1 MSKKDVSIAIKQ
13 LANVDDIKIH
23 ICKVDSVSGSTC
35 DCTPINGNAPLK
47 KVRLNSD
54 INSDLGLVVTPTK
67 DSVIIVCEINKA
79 DSFVSMYSEI
89 ESISVKIGSSTLF
102 IKDGEVT
109 INGGDNEGLVKV
121 KELTERLNKV
131 ERAFNNFLT
140 EYKLH
145 NHTVSIPNATTLV
158 MTPPS
163 TQMNVM
169 ETQQSQLENTKV
181 TH

>member
-1 MSKKDVSIAIKQ
+1 MSKKDVSIAIKK

-23 ICKVDSVSGSTC
+23 ICKVNSISGSTC

-67 DSVIIVCEINKA
+67 DSVVIVCEINKT
-79 DSFVSMYSEI
+79 DSFVSVYSEI

-131 ERAFNNFLT
+131 ETSINDLKNIFLSWIVT
-140 EYKLH
+140 PQDGGAALKLALA
-145 NHTVSIPNATTLV
+145 SWYGL
-158 MTPPS
+158 
-163 TQMNVM
+163 QL
-169 ETQQSQLENTKV
+169 ELTQQSQIENTKV